1 VPGLQIGYEH
11 TFIHQFADFLD
22 GAATGR
28 PASPTFREGLATDC
42 VTDAVL
48 KSAKNRRWETVS
60 SAAVSAT

>member
-1 VPGLQIGYEH
+1 V
-11 TFIHQFADFLD
+11 
-22 GAATGR
+22 ATGK

-48 KSAKNRRWETVS
+48 KSAKNRRWETVL